1 MKKILL
7 FLFFIPQ
14 ILSVFAQNEMP
25 KGNIKGR
32 ITDNI
37 NKQAIQN
44 ATVTLGMSK
53 QVILTEINGN
63 FFFSNLPIGK
73 YILHVEKENF
83 RTKEFIVNILE
94 NKITEL
100 NIELAVASFELET
113 ITVKSDRGI
122 SASTTQLMNAL
133 DFELRPRNSA
143 QDMLRN
149 VPGLFTAQHAGGGK
163 AEQIFLRGFDADHG
177 TDVAAFVDGIP
188 VNMPSHGH
196 GQGYLDLHFL
206 IPETVQSANLMKG
219 PYFAQ
224 FGDFATAGAVAF
236 KTYDKLEKN
245 SFQTEVTS
253 TPTIG
258 RAVMSNRNL
267 LLFQLPLQ
275 NNQINSYVAADVTYS
290 HSYFDAKSDFSRYN
304 IFSKTNYKLLNNN
317 SLSFVAST
325 FGSTW
330 KASGQVPERA
340 VAAQIISRFGSID
353 PSEGGKTS
361 RQNLSLTHQKFWDNQ
376 QLETQVFYSKYD
388 FQLFSNFTFFLNN
401 PQNGDEI
408 EQTDDRHVVGV
419 NSKYSVTKNN
429 HFVNMGIGSRTDFIK
444 NELWNTIDRTRTDA
458 VANANIKEQSLY
470 FFAKDEIKINDK
482 LKVEI
487 GLRANQI
494 FFDVTDNIV
503 SNAAHENYTGK
514 NNQFTLSPKINV
526 SYSLADN
533 YKLFFNAGRGFHSND
548 ARSTVQEK
556 GNHRLPVATGGEI
569 GFLLHPHRK
578 MLFNIAFWGLALENE
593 LVFIGDEGAT
603 ENNGASHRYG
613 IDISG
618 RFNLTPN
625 LVADIDV
632 NISRSVFVEKTF
644 AKRLQSDYY
653 VPLAPR
659 LTSTGGFTY
668 RKNKI
673 ESSLRYRHLA
683 ARPANEDGS
692 VMARAYTVLDLNAAY
707 TLHSNR
713 FAISVENL
721 LNQKWNEAQFD
732 TQSRLISETV
742 PVSEIHFTP
751 GTPIALKLIYT
762 RNF

>member
-1 MKKILL
+1 MKKIYLFLL
-7 FLFFIPQ
+7 FINQFLV
-14 ILSVFAQNEMP
+14 VFAQNEMP
-25 KGNIKGR
+25 LGSIKGQ
-32 ITDNI
+32 IIDNI
-37 NKQAIQN
+37 NKQPLQGAIITISTLN
-44 ATVTLGMSK
+44 SAFLSDEKGAFYIPKLAT
-53 QVILTEINGN
+53 
-63 FFFSNLPIGK
+63 GK
-73 YILHVEKENF
+73 YIVHIERENF
-83 RTKEFIVNILE
+83 SDKKLIINILE
-94 NKITEL
+94 NKTIPL
-100 NIELAVASFELET
+100 NIELAIASFELET
-113 ITVKSDRGI
+113 ITIKSDRGI
-122 SASTTQLMNAL
+122 SASSTQLMNAL

-177 TDVAAFVDGIP
+177 TDVAAFVDGIS

-245 SFQTEVTS
+245 SFQTEVAS
-253 TPTIG
+253 TPTTG
-258 RAVMSNRNL
+258 RALMSNRNL
-267 LLFQLPLQ
+267 LLFELPLQ
-275 NNQINSYVAADVTYS
+275 SNKINSYVAADITYS
-290 HSYFDAKSDFSRYN
+290 HGYFDAKSDFSRHN
-304 IFSKTNYKLLNNN
+304 IFSKINYKLLNNN
-317 SLSFVAST
+317 SLSFIAST

-340 VAAQIISRFGSID
+340 VGSQIISRFGSID

-361 RQNLSLTHQKFWDNQ
+361 RQNLSLTHQKIGDEQ
-376 QLETQVFYSKYD
+376 QIETQVFYSKYD

-419 NSKYSVTKNN
+419 NSKYSITKNN
-429 HFVNMGIGSRTDFIK
+429 HFVNMGIGTRADFIK
-444 NELWNTIDRTRTDA
+444 NELWNTIDRTRTDS
-458 VANANIKEQSLY
+458 VANANIKEQSL
-470 FFAKDEIKINDK
+470 FFFVKDEIKINDK

-494 FFDVTDNIV
+494 FFDVTDNIA
-503 SNAAHENYTGK
+503 SNTTYENYTGK
-514 NNQFTLSPKINV
+514 NNQFTVSPKINV
-526 SYSLADN
+526 SYSLTDN
-533 YKLFFNAGRGFHSND
+533 YKLFFNVGRGFHSND
-548 ARSTVQEK
+548 ARSSVQEK
-556 GNHRLPVATGGEI
+556 GNNKLPLATGGEI
-569 GFLLHPHRK
+569 GFLLRPHPK
-578 MLFNIAFWGLALENE
+578 MLFNIALWGLALENE

-618 RFNLTPN
+618 RFNLLLN
-625 LVADIDV
+625 LVADVDV
-632 NISRSVFVEKTF
+632 NISRSVFVEKIF

-668 RKNKI
+668 RKNRV
-673 ESSLRYRHLA
+673 ETSFRYRHLA

-732 TQSRLISETV
+732 TQSRLISETI